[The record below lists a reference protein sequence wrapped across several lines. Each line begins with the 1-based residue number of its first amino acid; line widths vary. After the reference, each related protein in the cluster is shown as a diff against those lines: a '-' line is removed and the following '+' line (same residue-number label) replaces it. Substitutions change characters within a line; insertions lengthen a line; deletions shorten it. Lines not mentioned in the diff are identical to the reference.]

1 MANLFFFSR
10 FLISGFWVWWVSGQQ
25 QEKPDFVFL
34 AHGTELLSAFHLP
47 FGIPSFAAWPYSVR
61 WYLWL
66 LWPLTLPVLG
76 MTWIFGRP
84 FVSDK
89 YRLPNL
95 RTETWVIPRF
105 GFQVSNAQ
113 SSQMFDIFLFPYL
126 EFCLQFCFV
135 ELIRELWT
143 CIDQRTDGRMDSF
156 FDICRVCHYHC
167 SIFCRLKRRQSTS

>member
-1 MANLFFFSR
+1 MFFFSSR

-105 GFQVSNAQ
+105 GFQVSNHQ
-113 SSQMFDIFLFPYL
+113 SSQMFDIFFVSVFGILFTIL
-126 EFCLQFCFV
+126 FCK
-135 ELIRELWT
+135 
-143 CIDQRTDGRMDSF
+143 IDKRTMDMHRSTDGRTDGQF
-156 FDICRVCHYHC
+156 F
-167 SIFCRLKRRQSTS
+167 